1 MMGIAARLPDPP
13 KNKADIVFKMK
24 IKAEYKEIKAMEDQL
39 ENNKGELAFDEAIL
53 DVVNGWR
60 LFGET
65 IVGPDIGFLEE
76 EVQYRAA
83 LKVCDFLAIHLFLLW
98 PEILILFYRV
108 YHPMHW
114 WMAIGWLSRD

>member
-1 MMGIAARLPDPP
+1 MGIAARLPDPP

-83 LKVCDFLAIHLFLLW
+83 LKVCDFSLFIYSFCGLRYW
-98 PEILILFYRV
+98 YCF
-108 YHPMHW
+108 
-114 WMAIGWLSRD
+114 IGFITRCIGGWR